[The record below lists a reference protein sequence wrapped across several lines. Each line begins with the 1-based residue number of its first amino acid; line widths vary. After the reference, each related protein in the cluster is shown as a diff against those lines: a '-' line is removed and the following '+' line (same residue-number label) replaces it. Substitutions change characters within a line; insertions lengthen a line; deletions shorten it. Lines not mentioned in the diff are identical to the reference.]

1 MVAIQLITPFLI
13 YIAGEFLGVSSIL
26 TVVTAGII
34 HGIERDRLQ
43 QTTTKLQ
50 IITNNISSVLGYLL
64 NGLVFVLL
72 GFLLPS
78 VYGGLYK
85 SGEIPVWQVV
95 TLIFI
100 IMAFLLRFLW
110 VFLLYRKFISPSCK
124 YNRSHIDFF
133 AGKHARSRYSFI
145 AALGGIYGTIYF
157 SDCIILTFLLNDGTP
172 LPFRNTIIFIAT
184 GVILLSFIM
193 VIFLIPL
200 FILKVVHDTVESMSL
215 DAANHYITEDH
226 RYSFKTSN

>member
-1 MVAIQLITPFLI
+1 MLRRHGFEEVNSLVAIQLITPFLI
-13 YIAGEFLGVSSIL
+13 YIAGEFLGLSSIL

-50 IITNNISSVLGYLL
+50 IVTNNMRSVLGYLL

-78 VYGGLYK
+78 VYVGLYK

-100 IMAFLLRFLW
+100 IMAFLFIIRFLW

-145 AALGGIYGTIYF
+145 AALGGIHGTITLATVL
-157 SDCIILTFLLNDGTP
+157 SLPFLLNDGTP

-193 VIFLIPL
+193 AIFLIPL
-200 FILKVVHDTVESMSL
+200 FC
-215 DAANHYITEDH
+215 
-226 RYSFKTSN
+226 